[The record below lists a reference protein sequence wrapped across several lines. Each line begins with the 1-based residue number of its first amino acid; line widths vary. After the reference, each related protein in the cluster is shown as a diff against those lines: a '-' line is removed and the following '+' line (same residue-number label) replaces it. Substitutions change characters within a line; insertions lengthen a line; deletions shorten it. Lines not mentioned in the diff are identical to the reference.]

1 MFSVQMRRRINIIL
15 TLALLIA
22 PGTHL
27 ILSVTGLADSVVASS
42 AVPVANPSASRCG
55 HASHNPQC
63 IMSCWTAIVATVAA
77 LTVAILREPPHADV
91 AAPPDSRHLL
101 AATARGP
108 PSA

>member
-1 MFSVQMRRRINIIL
+1 MFMVQMRRRINIIL

-27 ILSVTGLADSVVASS
+27 ILSTTGLADSVAASS
-42 AVPVANPSASRCG
+42 AAPVTNPSASRCG

-63 IMSCWTAIVATVAA
+63 IMSFWTAVVAA
-77 LTVAILREPPHADV
+77 APTLTVPALRKLPRTNV
-91 AAPPDSRHLL
+91 AELLISRHPL
-101 AATARGP
+101 AAKARGP